1 MASEYYKPT
10 TPGVRHRTRSKQK
23 LSKTKL
29 IKKLRRINKNY
40 AGRNNSGKI
49 TIRHRGGRQKRFL
62 RLIDFRRD
70 AFEIPAKVNT
80 IEYDPNRSANIALLH
95 YQNGDKRY
103 IIAPDGLLVGQTVI
117 SSKENAEIEPG
128 NTLPLNKIPVGTP
141 IHNLEL
147 NPGKGGQIIR
157 SAGAAAYIQD
167 KEERFVS
174 IKLPSGEIRRFP
186 AISMATIGQV
196 SKPDHKNRKLG
207 KAGRR
212 RLMGWRPSV
221 RGVAMHPGAH
231 PHGGGEGRSGIGMKS
246 PKSPWGKRTLGKKT
260 RKIKKYST
268 KDIIKDRR
276 SKK

>member
-62 RLIDFRRD
+62 RLIDFKRD

-103 IIAPDGLLVGQTVI
+103 IIAPDGLRVGQTVI

-147 NPGKGGQIIR
+147 TPGKGGQIIR

-167 KEERFVS
+167 KEGRFVS

-196 SKPDHKNRKLG
+196 SNPDHKNRKLG

-260 RKIKKYST
+260 RKVKKYST